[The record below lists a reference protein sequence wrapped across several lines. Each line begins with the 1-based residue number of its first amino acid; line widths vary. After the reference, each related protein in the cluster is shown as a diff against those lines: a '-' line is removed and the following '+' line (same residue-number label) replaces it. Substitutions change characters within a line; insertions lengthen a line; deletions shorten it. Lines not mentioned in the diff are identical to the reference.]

1 MPDITRVLVANRGEI
16 AVRVIRA
23 CRDLGIETVLT
34 VSEPDRESL
43 PAKMADRTVC
53 IGPASPLKSYLR
65 VGTIITAASGTGAD
79 AIHPGYGF
87 LAEQPELGQACAE
100 HGLVFIGPTPDS
112 ITKMGDKLVARQ
124 TVQALGIPVI
134 PGSKVLA
141 GSDEAMTAAQKV
153 GFPILLKAAGG
164 GGGKGMKTVYGR
176 KDLESTYTE
185 ACAEARS
192 AFGDDRIY
200 IERFM
205 PDVRHIEVQI
215 LADRFGNIVHLF
227 ERDCSLQRR
236 YQKMIEES
244 PSPVVTDEIRKQICE
259 AAVRIAAHIGY
270 ENAGTIEFI
279 LDREQ
284 GKFYFLEMNTRIQV
298 EHPVTEMITGVDVV
312 KEQIRIAE
320 GKPLSFNQKQVQMT
334 GHAIEC
340 RINAELPE
348 DDFRPSPGRIRQWK
362 EPQGTGIRVDTHC
375 FEGYT
380 VPPFYDS
387 LLAKVITVANNRSEA
402 IEVMQYA
409 LQRFFVSGVNTT
421 IPFLAALIEQTDFK
435 RADINTRWLE
445 EYVGD

>member
-23 CRDLGIETVLT
+23 CRDLGIETVLA

-43 PAKMADRTVC
+43 PARMADRTVC
-53 IGPASPLKSYLR
+53 IGPASPLKSYLS
-65 VGTIITAASGTGAD
+65 VGTIITAACGAGAD

-100 HGLVFIGPTPDS
+100 YGLVFIGPTPDS
-112 ITKMGDKLVARQ
+112 IRKMGDKLVARE

-134 PGSKVLA
+134 PGSKVIA
-141 GSDEAMTAAQKV
+141 GPDDAMTAAQQV

-164 GGGKGMKTVYGR
+164 GGGKGIKTVYGGE
-176 KDLESTYTE
+176 DLESIYTE

-227 ERDCSLQRR
+227 ERDCTLQRR
-236 YQKMIEES
+236 YQKMVEEA

-259 AAVRIAAHIGY
+259 AAVRIAEHIGY

-284 GKFYFLEMNTRIQV
+284 GQFYFLEMNTRIQV

-348 DDFRPSPGRIRQWK
+348 DDFRPSPGMIRQWK
-362 EPQGTGIRVDTHC
+362 APAGTGIRVDTHC
-375 FEGYT
+375 FEGYM

-387 LLAKVITVANNRSEA
+387 LLAKVIAVAHNRSEA
-402 IEVMQYA
+402 IEAMQHA
-409 LQRFFVSGVNTT
+409 LQQFFVSGVNTT
-421 IPFLAALIEQTDFK
+421 IPFLAALIDQADFK